1 MSIKSQDFKVTQ
13 HHQEFTYIPKNPL
26 KPMAFTH
33 AAAAAAAARATERL
47 LLPVF
52 LPKAEAKEPCKTDEP
67 QYFTI
72 FSNIRG

>member
-1 MSIKSQDFKVTQ
+1 
-13 HHQEFTYIPKNPL
+13 
-26 KPMAFTH
+26 MAFTH
-33 AAAAAAAARATERL
+33 AAAAAAAAAARATERL